1 MKRTI
6 ALLLVLTVLTSFNT
20 PKELTWTAI
29 GDSITYL
36 NGRPELTKNR
46 ISTGYMNEVVKKL
59 PNIHFVNQGHS
70 GWTAKAIADNIENL
84 GLEKSDFY
92 SVFLG
97 TNDWW
102 TGLPIGTFGDYQ
114 NNTGNQT
121 VYGSYRTIVNKI
133 RSLNSQA
140 VIILMTPLQRTDYV
154 DLNNPSVFIPG
165 DYTAKN
171 GVFLS
176 QYADAIKAIAKAED
190 FKLVD
195 LYYKSGVTL
204 KNAVNYRRL
213 RDPKTGQY
221 KNYTYPDFVSIPYH
235 PATDDYPYPVDAMNW
250 TYDGLHPSDKG
261 HERIAQMLVKI
272 MRKY

>member
-1 MKRTI
+1 MKKTI
-6 ALLLVLTVLTSFNT
+6 ILLLTLAMFASFT
-20 PKELTWTAI
+20 QKKELVWTAI

-46 ISTGYMNEVVKKL
+46 ITTGYMDDVVKQL
-59 PNIHFVNQGHS
+59 PYIRVVNQGHS
-70 GWTAKAIADNIENL
+70 GWTAKAIADNINNL
-84 GLEKSDFY
+84 GLEKADIY
-92 SVFLG
+92 TVFLG

-102 TGLPIGTFGDYQ
+102 TGLPIGTFADYQ

-121 VYGSYRTIVNKI
+121 AYGSYRTIVDKI
-133 RSLNSQA
+133 HSLNSQA

-154 DLNNPSVFIPG
+154 DLNNPSVFIQG
-165 DYTAKN
+165 EDEAKN

-176 QYADAIKAIAKAED
+176 QYADAVKTIAKAEH

-195 LYYKSGVTL
+195 LYYKSGINL

-213 RDPKTGQY
+213 RDPATGQY
-221 KNYTYPDFVSIPYH
+221 KNYTYPDWKTIPYN
-235 PATDDYPYPVDAMNW
+235 PKTDDYPYPVEAMNM

-261 HERIAQMLVKI
+261 HARIAEMLVKV
-272 MRKY
+272 MKKY